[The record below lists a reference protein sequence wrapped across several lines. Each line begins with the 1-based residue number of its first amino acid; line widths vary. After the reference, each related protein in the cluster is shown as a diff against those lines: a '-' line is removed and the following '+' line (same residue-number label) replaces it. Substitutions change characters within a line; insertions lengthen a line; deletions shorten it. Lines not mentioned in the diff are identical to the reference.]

1 MEFFQEDGDIND
13 EASDVLLGQNTQA
26 RSSCCNV
33 THHNSRLDHERNDDS
48 FTVLIFCVTWSCWA
62 LLAAWVARQCILEGN
77 EVA

>member
-26 RSSCCNV
+26 RSFCCNV

-48 FTVLIFCVTWSCWA
+48 FTVLIFLCDVVLLGLVGCVGSQA
-62 LLAAWVARQCILEGN
+62 VYPGRK
-77 EVA
+77 